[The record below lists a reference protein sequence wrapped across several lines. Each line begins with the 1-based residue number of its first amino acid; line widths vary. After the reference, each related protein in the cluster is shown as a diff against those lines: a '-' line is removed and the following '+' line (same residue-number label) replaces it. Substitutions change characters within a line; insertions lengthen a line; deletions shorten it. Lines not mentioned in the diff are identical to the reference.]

1 MTQLILDTTE
11 NNFVLPETMR
21 GAYNIREVDLG
32 TNIEMISG
40 RTVKEIRGRAWEISY
55 QYGYF
60 DTDTKNKVLAA
71 CEKGKR
77 TAIRCG
83 FLPQESDGALS
94 YSSFIVTSVTRPK
107 FMWSRLTKDGE
118 ASKEVPMW
126 ADFYVELREV
136 RPHD

>member
-60 DTDTKNKVLAA
+60 SDMDKDVFISACKKGVGTPISCSFLVPENNSVLTS
-71 CEKGKR
+71 EFWV
-77 TAIRCG
+77 I
-83 FLPQESDGALS
+83 
-94 YSSFIVTSVTRPK
+94 SFTRPK
-107 FMWSRLTKDGE
+107 FMWSSEGKALWGDYT
-118 ASKEVPMW
+118 VT
-126 ADFYVELREV
+126 LREV

>member
-60 DTDTKNKVLAA
+60 ADMDKDVFIAA
-71 CEKGKR
+71 CKKGVG
-77 TAIRCG
+77 TPISCS
-83 FLPQESDGALS
+83 FLVPESNSVLTS
-94 YSSFIVTSVTRPK
+94 EFWVTSFTCPK
-107 FMWSRLTKDGE
+107 FMWSSEGKALWGDYT
-118 ASKEVPMW
+118 VT
-126 ADFYVELREV
+126 LREV

>member
-60 DTDTKNKVLAA
+60 ADMDKDIFISACKKGVGTPISCSFLVPENNSVLTSEFWVA
-71 CEKGKR
+71 
-77 TAIRCG
+77 
-83 FLPQESDGALS
+83 
-94 YSSFIVTSVTRPK
+94 SFTRPK
-107 FMWSRLTKDGE
+107 FMWSSEGKALWGDYT
-118 ASKEVPMW
+118 VN
-126 ADFYVELREV
+126 LREV

>member
-60 DTDTKNKVLAA
+60 ADMDKDVFISA
-71 CEKGKR
+71 CKKGVG
-77 TAIRCG
+77 TPISCS
-83 FLPQESDGALS
+83 FLVPENN
-94 YSSFIVTSVTRPK
+94 SFLTSEFWVTSFTRPK
-107 FMWSRLTKDGE
+107 FMWSSDGK
-118 ASKEVPMW
+118 ALWGDYTVT
-126 ADFYVELREV
+126 LREV

>member
-60 DTDTKNKVLAA
+60 SDMDKDVFISACKKGVGTPISCSFLVPENNSVLTSEFWVA
-71 CEKGKR
+71 
-77 TAIRCG
+77 
-83 FLPQESDGALS
+83 
-94 YSSFIVTSVTRPK
+94 SFTRPK
-107 FMWSRLTKDGE
+107 FMWSSEGRALWGDYT
-118 ASKEVPMW
+118 VT
-126 ADFYVELREV
+126 LREV
-136 RPHD
+136 KPHD

>member
-11 NNFVLPETMR
+11 NNFILPETMR

-60 DTDTKNKVLAA
+60 ADMDKDIFIAA
-71 CEKGKR
+71 CKKGVG
-77 TAIRCG
+77 TPIACS
-83 FLPQESDGALS
+83 FLVPENNSVLTS
-94 YSSFIVTSVTRPK
+94 EFLVTSFTRPK
-107 FMWSRLTKDGE
+107 FMWSSEGKALWGDYT
-118 ASKEVPMW
+118 VT
-126 ADFYVELREV
+126 LREV

>member
-60 DTDTKNKVLAA
+60 ADMAKDVFIAA
-71 CEKGKR
+71 CKKGVG
-77 TAIRCG
+77 TPISCS
-83 FLPQESDGALS
+83 FLVPENNSVLTS
-94 YSSFIVTSVTRPK
+94 EFWVTSFTRPK
-107 FMWSRLTKDGE
+107 FMWSGEGKALWGDYTLT
-118 ASKEVPMW
+118 
-126 ADFYVELREV
+126 LREV